1 MSRNDCIPVNAVSI
15 GIRKVQPLQS
25 FNVSL
30 SDREEMRDA
39 ARGVPVGAGSAS
51 GVLRVFIIVSGC
63 HQHHTSVD
71 EHTS

>member
-25 FNVSL
+25 FRVSL
-30 SDREEMRDA
+30 SDREDISDA
-39 ARGVPVGAGSAS
+39 ARGVPVGAGSAR
-51 GVLRVFIIVSGC
+51 GVLRVFINVSGC
-63 HQHHTSVD
+63 YEHCISDT